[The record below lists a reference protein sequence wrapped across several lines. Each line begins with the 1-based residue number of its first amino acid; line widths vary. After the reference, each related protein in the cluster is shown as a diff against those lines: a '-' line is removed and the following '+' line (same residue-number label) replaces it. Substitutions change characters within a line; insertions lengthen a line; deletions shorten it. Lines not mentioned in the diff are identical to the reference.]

1 MNTSENIFSGIKN
14 IHLIGISGIGM
25 SGIAEYLVQKKYNVT
40 GSDLNPGPSG
50 RKLMAHGVKVFEG
63 HKAENLSDD
72 TDLVIYTSAVNE
84 DNEELKKSRE
94 LNIKA
99 VKRAEALGSIVN
111 EMFMIAVCGTHGKT
125 TTTSMIAKILI
136 DNKLDPTVFVGGNLD
151 FLDGG
156 TSRIGKSNIAI
167 VEADEYDRSF
177 LKLKPDIIVITNIEE
192 DHLDIYKDINDI
204 KESFREFL
212 QNGKKDLKI
221 IACGDDEN
229 VTDVIKEFPKKITYG
244 FKKSNDT
251 VIASAGYEKSSI
263 AFQIGSEYLRIKVF
277 GNHNILNSTAAYIAA
292 NNFGIKS
299 EGFNESMKTFTGVKR
314 RMELKYVNGIK
325 IYDDY
330 AHHPTEVKVTL
341 EAMRRLHEGRIITV
355 FQPHLYTRTRDFYKE
370 FAEAFKN
377 TDLLLLT
384 KIYPAREES
393 IPGVTSELI
402 LKEFNSFGK
411 EGKYY
416 EDNDKLLSEMEV
428 ICKDGDVIIF
438 QGAGDITDICS
449 KFIKRMKKNQNWTVP
464 L

>member
-1 MNTSENIFSGIKN
+1 
-14 IHLIGISGIGM
+14 
-25 SGIAEYLVQKKYNVT
+25 
-40 GSDLNPGPSG
+40 
-50 RKLMAHGVKVFEG
+50 
-63 HKAENLSDD
+63 
-72 TDLVIYTSAVNE
+72 
-84 DNEELKKSRE
+84 
-94 LNIKA
+94 
-99 VKRAEALGSIVN
+99 
-111 EMFMIAVCGTHGKT
+111 MIAVCGTHGKT

-177 LKLKPDIIVITNIEE
+177 LKLKPDITVITNIEE

-212 QNGKKDLKI
+212 LNGKKDLKI
-221 IACGDDEN
+221 IACGDDGN
-229 VTDVIKEFPKKITYG
+229 VNDVIKEFPKKITYG
-244 FKKSNDT
+244 FNKTNDI
-251 VIASAGYEKSSI
+251 VIEFAGYEKSSI
-263 AFQIGSEYLRIKVF
+263 AFQIGSENLRIKVF

-314 RMELKYVNGIK
+314 RMEIKYVNGIK

-355 FQPHLYTRTRDFYKE
+355 FQPHLYSRTRDFYRE

-402 LKEFNSFGK
+402 LNEFNSFGK

-416 EDNDKLLSEMEV
+416 EDSDKLISELEG

-438 QGAGDITDICS
+438 QGAGDITDVSS